1 MSDNYKIVFTNRT
14 GVQVN
19 YKLDTDSYH
28 RYVRSLPKTKAQ
40 GGLQCVCYFKDKEVK
55 RFLTCS
61 VPQEARGL
69 RTNGP
74 VTLLAVHNGVTRD
87 RRSTNNLYTLDM
99 IKLQTHRCEPV
110 GYQLYVLYDQ
120 MVDTNGVRVEG
131 TSEVIHCK
139 RLPMLANY
147 GPIIDR
153 RSHRRH
159 VDVQ

>member
-1 MSDNYKIVFTNRT
+1 MNNYKIVFTNRT
-14 GVQVN
+14 GVCVE
-19 YKLDTDSYH
+19 YKLDDDGYH
-28 RYVRSLPKTKAQ
+28 RYVQSLPRTKTQ
-40 GGLQCVCYFKDKEVK
+40 GGLQCVCYRGDIEIN
-55 RFLTCS
+55 RFRACS

-74 VTLLAVHNGVTRD
+74 VTLLAIHNGAIKD
-87 RRSTNNLYTLDM
+87 RRSTNNVYTLDM
-99 IKLQTHRCEPV
+99 IKLQTDRCEPV

-120 MVDTNGVRVEG
+120 MVDTKGVKVEG

-153 RSHRRH
+153 RTHRRH
-159 VDVQ
+159 TNVQ